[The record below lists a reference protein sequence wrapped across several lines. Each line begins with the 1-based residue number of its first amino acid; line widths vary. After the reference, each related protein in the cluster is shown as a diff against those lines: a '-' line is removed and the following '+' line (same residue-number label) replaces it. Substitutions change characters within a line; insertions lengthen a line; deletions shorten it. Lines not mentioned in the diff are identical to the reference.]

1 MAKSIETIIS
11 IFKENHGS
19 KMQLLEDMADA
30 LCSATQCNGVNCN
43 ECPYNDGDSLHRSI
57 EDLGPEINA

>member
-1 MAKSIETIIS
+1 MAKSIETIVS
-11 IFKENHGS
+11 IFKENHGG

-30 LCSATQCNGVNCN
+30 LCSVSRCSGIDCA
-43 ECPYNDGDSLHRSI
+43 ECPYNDADSLKRSI